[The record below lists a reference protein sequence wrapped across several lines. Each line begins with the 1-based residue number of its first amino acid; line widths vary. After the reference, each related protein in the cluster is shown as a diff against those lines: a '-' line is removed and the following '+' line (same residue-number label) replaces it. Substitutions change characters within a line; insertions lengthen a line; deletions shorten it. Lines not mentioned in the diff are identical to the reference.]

1 MNRMLRDKKAILF
14 FLAPALLM
22 FVTFII
28 IPSCVSFY
36 YSLTKWN
43 GIGEKTF
50 VGFQNYVNLFV
61 NNKDGFP
68 DTMKHAIWIALGSV
82 FIQLPVSLFFSIVLA
97 RGVRGE
103 RFYVTTFFIPVVIST
118 TVIAQL
124 WAKIYHP
131 TIGLLNTTLTSLGL
145 ESWTR
150 IWLADPKTAMIAVIV
165 PILWQYVGYHMLLMY
180 TAIKTIPRDI
190 YEAALIDGANRVQTA
205 FRITIPLI
213 KPILKVCVTFAI
225 VGALKSFDLIFAMTQ
240 GGPMGKTDVPSTLMV
255 ETVFRSNQ
263 FGYGSSMAIII
274 IAMCFASSLLIKKFF
289 RVDE

>member
-1 MNRMLRDKKAILF
+1 ML
-14 FLAPALLM
+14 PALL
-22 FVTFII
+22 FVW
-28 IPSCVSFY
+28 
-36 YSLTKWN
+36 SLTVNPQVQPQVPPQLRGWDLVLGAIAVGSIWWSRRYPLAV
-43 GIGEKTF
+43 GIGMIPI
-50 VGFQNYVNLFV
+50 G
-61 NNKDGFP
+61 
-68 DTMKHAIWIALGSV
+68 A
-82 FIQLPVSLFFSIVLA
+82 FS
-97 RGVRGE
+97 
-103 RFYVTTFFIPVVIST
+103 
-118 TVIAQL
+118 
-124 WAKIYHP
+124 
-131 TIGLLNTTLTSLGL
+131 TS
-145 ESWTR
+145 
-150 IWLADPKTAMIAVIV
+150 AMIAVIV

-180 TAIKTIPRDI
+180 TAIKTIPHDI

-213 KPILKVCVTFAI
+213 KPILKVCATFAI